1 MSSILFLL
9 DFLDNVLVHDD
20 EGTLGDTGY
29 GRVPFLA
36 AQFLYRLDQLLY
48 PGKVPISDIR
58 HVVLLGT
65 VNVNLLSCETGEQAE
80 LTAGV
85 ADGYTSSLDAG
96 IR

>member
-1 MSSILFLL
+1 
-9 DFLDNVLVHDD
+9 
-20 EGTLGDTGY
+20 
-29 GRVPFLA
+29 
-36 AQFLYRLDQLLY
+36 LDQLLY